1 VNKYVKELSSANW
14 DAEVRKASVPVLV
27 DFWAP
32 WCAPCRALMPTIE
45 QLARDIGDVVNVG
58 TLNVDEHSEIA
69 ERYNIRSIPALLLFQ
84 DGRLVDRRTGG
95 GSKADLVGFV
105 SAERP
110 SIPAPTTGPGAGQ

>member
-1 VNKYVKELSSANW
+1 MNTHLKEFTSANW
-14 DAEVRKASVPVLV
+14 DAEVRKAEGPVLV

-45 QLARDIGDVVNVG
+45 HVAQDVADLVKVG

-95 GSKADLVGFV
+95 GSKEDVVGFV

-110 SIPAPTTGPGAGQ
+110 SIQTTPGPGAAQ

>member
-1 VNKYVKELSSANW
+1 MNTHVKELSSANW
-14 DAEVRKASVPVLV
+14 DAEVRKASGPVLV

-45 QLARDIGDVVNVG
+45 QVARDVGGLVKVG
-58 TLNVDEHSEIA
+58 TLNVDQHSEIA
-69 ERYNIRSIPALLLFQ
+69 ERYNIRSIPALLLFR
-84 DGRLVDRRTGG
+84 DGQLIDRRTGG

-110 SIPAPTTGPGAGQ
+110 SIHVGTPGPGAAQ